1 MNMLGYFAKLM
12 LRIRGNLIL
21 MELKN
26 PPCKIYLPDDSI
38 WALMREIYML
48 EAYPPFE
55 SLKGIIIDAGAH
67 AGSFAIPASFF
78 ADRVIAVEPNP
89 FLVKILEMNVLLNYR
104 QNVDIIPYA
113 LYQSSKTVYFS
124 QDEITSVM
132 GTVLKVSKDRV
143 EVKTISL
150 DEIVERYGEIE
161 LLKMD
166 IEGAEFDVIFN
177 SKPENLKRIKRIVGE
192 IHYREKESS
201 EKEFRE
207 YLEKLGFVCKFIR
220 KDKFYR
226 PLGVLK
232 AIRNSGKIK
241 GQNFY
246 KIANYIYLLAPL
258 PKPITLMLST
268 RERVSLFFAER
279 TPL

>member
-1 MNMLGYFAKLM
+1 MNTLGYLAKLL

-48 EAYPPFE
+48 GAYPPFE
-55 SLKGIIIDAGAH
+55 SLKGVIIDAGAH
-67 AGSFAIPASFF
+67 VGSFAIPASFF
-78 ADRVIAVEPNP
+78 ADKVIAIEPNP
-89 FLVKILEMNVLLNYR
+89 FLVKILEINVLLNYR
-104 QNVDIIPYA
+104 KNVDIFPYA
-113 LYQSSKTVYFS
+113 LYHSSKTVYFS
-124 QDEITSVM
+124 QDELTSVM
-132 GTVLKVSKDRV
+132 GTVLKVSKDKI
-143 EVKTISL
+143 EVKAISL

-166 IEGAEFDVIFN
+166 IEGAEYDVIFN

-192 IHYREKESS
+192 VHYQEGESS
-201 EKEFRE
+201 EEKFRE

-220 KDKFYR
+220 KDKFYS

-232 AIRNSGKIK
+232 AIRNSGKIR

-246 KIANYIYLLAPL
+246 KITNYLYLLAPL
-258 PKPITLMLST
+258 PKPITLIST
-268 RERVSLFFAER
+268 KERVSLFFAER